1 MELHFAREG
10 FRTVDEVMQARLGHA
25 DLREMGISDPVTRN
39 TIVAAMFQANA
50 FLASA
55 DIGDGASPTGYSSA
69 PCGTNLDPPQ
79 RHGGRARAL
88 ARRTRGGA
96 LHGRLPE
103 GGLRLSAGG
112 LREGGV
118 GAGRETVTTHPPE
131 NCAQLKSCEDRQ
143 SDWCRHQVV
152 ETEISEA
159 DLKEIGLDTMKL
171 RKAVMQSLDALRVD
185 ACAQ

>member
-1 MELHFAREG
+1 
-10 FRTVDEVMQARLGHA
+10 
-25 DLREMGISDPVTRN
+25 
-39 TIVAAMFQANA
+39 
-50 FLASA
+50 
-55 DIGDGASPTGYSSA
+55 
-69 PCGTNLDPPQ
+69 
-79 RHGGRARAL
+79 
-88 ARRTRGGA
+88 
-96 LHGRLPE
+96 
-103 GGLRLSAGG
+103 
-112 LREGGV
+112 
-118 GAGRETVTTHPPE
+118 VTTHPPE